1 MAYCPSCGTAND
13 DNAKFCKQCGRA
25 MDDVQEAR
33 QAMNPPTGAPMADKD
48 GRLIAD
54 DGLPVGDDVD
64 GVPGGERVI
73 WKGRPQWFFSPISA
87 LTRRYKLTNERLQVD
102 NGFISRRH
110 EELDL
115 FRVQDVEIKQG
126 IIARMFDFGD
136 VWIFSS
142 DASTHHF
149 RLRNVG
155 DPVRVKDLVRS
166 ASRIERQRRRVIL
179 RDEV

>member
-1 MAYCPSCGTAND
+1 MAYCPNCGTAND
-13 DNAKFCKQCGRA
+13 ENAKFCKQCGRP
-25 MDDVQEAR
+25 MDDVQQAR
-33 QAMNPPTGAPMADKD
+33 QAMNPPTGAPMADRE

-54 DGLPVGDDVD
+54 DGLPVGNDVD

-73 WKGRPQWFFSPISA
+73 WRGRPNWVFSPISA

-142 DASTHHF
+142 DQSTHHF

-155 DPVRVKDLVRS
+155 DPVRVKDLVRA